1 MRHKLINTTLGL
13 VEEKLLEKRAGS
25 NETDNEITNWIEYW
39 LDGVLVHRSVHVHL
53 KRNVFAEGITKILE

>member
-1 MRHKLINTTLGL
+1 MHHKLINTTLGL